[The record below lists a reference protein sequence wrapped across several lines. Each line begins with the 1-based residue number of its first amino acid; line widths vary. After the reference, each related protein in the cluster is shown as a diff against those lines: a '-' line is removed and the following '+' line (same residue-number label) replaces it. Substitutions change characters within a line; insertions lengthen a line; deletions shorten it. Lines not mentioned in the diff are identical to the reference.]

1 MSDHSLTELQLE
13 IMRVLWDRDEATVL
27 EVRKALRSS
36 RDLAQTTVA
45 TLMSRLEKKG
55 VLERWKEGRESVH
68 RAAVEESRVR
78 RSVVSEFSERASRLF
93 EGDVAELVNHLLAE
107 NDVEADDLARVR
119 ALIEAKEDE
128 LRDGGDR

>member
-1 MSDHSLTELQLE
+1 MSDYSLTELQLE
-13 IMRVLWDRDEATVL
+13 IMRVLWDRGEATVL
-27 EVRKALRSS
+27 EVREALGSS

-55 VLERWKEGRESVH
+55 VLERRKEGREYVYS
-68 RAAVEESRVR
+68 AAVDESRVR
-78 RSVVSEFSERASRLF
+78 RSVVSEFSERARRLF

-119 ALIEAKEDE
+119 ALIEAKEAA
-128 LRDGGDR
+128 LREGEDA